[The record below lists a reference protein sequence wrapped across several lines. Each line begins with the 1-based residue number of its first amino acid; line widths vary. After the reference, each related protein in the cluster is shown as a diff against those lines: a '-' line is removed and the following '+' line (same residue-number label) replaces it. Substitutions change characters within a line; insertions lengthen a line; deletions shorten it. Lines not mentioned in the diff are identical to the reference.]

1 IMELTCPCGNGILIK
16 NVTTKGP
23 NVTRPYYKCPGSQKG
38 NNIPDCKFYSF
49 EDELKQCPCGRGFCR
64 TAFIRKEKFWC
75 CCVQGLG
82 DCGFMMRITSTWQ
95 LPRDWNSNPQS
106 SSAASQSSSAASQSP
121 SAQFQQFQ
129 SPSTQFQYPSAQVQS
144 PSGQWHSFTPSATFQ
159 SSSAQFQSPS
169 SPLMHTPLAQAQS
182 SPPITQD
189 RSRSPPSQVVLL
201 TQSLKVAQSSVA
213 AYLNLIENMN

>member
-1 IMELTCPCGNGILIK
+1 MELTCPCGNGILIK

-49 EDELKQCPCGRGFCR
+49 EDELKRCPCGRGFCR
-64 TAFIRKEKFWC
+64 TAFIRKEKIWC

-106 SSAASQSSSAASQSP
+106 SSAASQLIFLGSVSISLGTISTISV
-121 SAQFQQFQ
+121 SLDTISISLGTGSISLGTVAQF
-129 SPSTQFQYPSAQVQS
+129 
-144 PSGQWHSFTPSATFQ
+144 HSFGYVSIFLGEVSISFQPFDAHSLGSASVL
-159 SSSAQFQSPS
+159 SSHYP
-169 SPLMHTPLAQAQS
+169 
-182 SPPITQD
+182 
-189 RSRSPPSQVVLL
+189 R
-201 TQSLKVAQSSVA
+201 
-213 AYLNLIENMN
+213 